1 MNNNLN
7 NLFKS
12 ELNSELQD
20 VVLCFC
26 HDDIGQYLNIKL
38 ADLIEWGQDKVDNYF
53 NYDPVLC
60 DILNDNE
67 DLSNILNASKYC
79 PCYGGLFNDLNTLN
93 EFLNDNGDIKM
104 LNLLMEDLNDIQEAI
119 DIIEK
124 GNYILYPKCYDNYDV
139 GCYIFEEFYNYD
151 YKDFPLINYIDY
163 EALGRDHVLET
174 SGFFSDAGYIEYI

>member
-1 MNNNLN
+1 MNN

-38 ADLIEWGQDKVDNYF
+38 TDLIEWEQDKLDNYF
-53 NYDPVLC
+53 NYDPALC

-67 DLSNILNASKYC
+67 DLNNILNASKYC

-104 LNLLMEDLNDIQEAI
+104 LNLFMEDLSSLDEAI
-119 DIIEK
+119 YIVQN
-124 GNYILYPKCYDNYDV
+124 GNYVLYSDCHDNYDI
-139 GCYIFEEFYNYD
+139 GCYIFEEFYSYD